1 MVTAASDAARAA
13 LAALDE
19 GRPRSTP
26 AMAPPSDAARSA
38 AATSDAAAAA
48 LAALDVNEAE
58 HPCRG
63 CGKPAP
69 PAGEEPFQRCP
80 LCVECYE

>member
-1 MVTAASDAARAA
+1 MAA
-13 LAALDE
+13 
-19 GRPRSTP
+19 
-26 AMAPPSDAARSA
+26 PSDAAS
-38 AATSDAAAAA
+38 AAAA
-48 LAALDVNEAE
+48 LAALDVNEAD

-80 LCVECYE
+80 LCVEAKYAVAARFCGRECQKEH